1 MKKVMCFLTI
11 VALLC
16 CSFQVKPVSQ
26 NRTYTIYYNVDP
38 VKEVETK
45 LVILE
50 YNSKN
55 EIVDSHIVDSCNTCK
70 KVITF
75 TPNKMAE
82 KIKIQSQMH
91 IGTISRCKWIEK
103 VFYIPDNT
111 NKLYIDNYTACGSDE
126 P

>member
-1 MKKVMCFLTI
+1 MIMKKVMCFLTI

-70 KVITF
+70 KVITLLL
-75 TPNKMAE
+75 T
-82 KIKIQSQMH
+82 
-91 IGTISRCKWIEK
+91 KWRK
-103 VFYIPDNT
+103 
-111 NKLYIDNYTACGSDE
+111 K
-126 P
+126 